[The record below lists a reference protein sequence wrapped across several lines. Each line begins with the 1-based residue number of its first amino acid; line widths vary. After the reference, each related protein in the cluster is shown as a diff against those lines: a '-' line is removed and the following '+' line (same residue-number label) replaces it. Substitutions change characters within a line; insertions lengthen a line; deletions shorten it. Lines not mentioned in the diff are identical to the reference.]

1 MKAILITASLILFG
15 LTTFAQTP
23 KIVVNCTVYLGNVDY
38 RPLDQLL
45 PDSIKSRLLVDPRKE
60 FNWKNGDNT
69 LLWLEQQGWRV
80 VAVYSG
86 SVFLLSRE
94 ISLDDSARAIFL
106 QRLESLEAKKP

>member
-1 MKAILITASLILFG
+1 MKTTLIAAGLILFG
-15 LTTFAQTP
+15 LTAFAQPP
-23 KIVVNCTVYLGNVDY
+23 KTIVNCTVTYGRVDY

-60 FNWKNGDNT
+60 FNWKNGDLT

-80 VAVYSG
+80 VAVGVMSSYI
-86 SVFLLSRE
+86 LSKE

-106 QRLESLEAKKP
+106 QRLQDFEAKKP